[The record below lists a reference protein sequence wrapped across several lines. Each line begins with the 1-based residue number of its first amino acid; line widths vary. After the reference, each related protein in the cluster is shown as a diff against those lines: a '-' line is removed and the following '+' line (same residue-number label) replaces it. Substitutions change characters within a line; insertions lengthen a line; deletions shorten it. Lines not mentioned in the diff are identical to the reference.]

1 MIIPSRY
8 LYVLLL
14 LGIAIAVVLAVVF
27 DIGTSFIA
35 TLLFDSVVLILAI
48 WDGLRVKSYRVNVT
62 RSPLHRLSIGRD
74 NPVVL
79 FVQSE
84 NRQAKIRLR
93 DYYPLEFEVS
103 TPTLEA
109 TLEPNKSQE
118 LTYTVFPD
126 SRGEF
131 QWGDIQ
137 VRQLGRWG
145 LAWLDWKI
153 PASQT
158 VAVYPDLVGLR
169 SLSIRLTLE
178 NTGTMRQARRLG
190 TGTEFAELR
199 EYGIGDDTRLIDW
212 KATAR
217 RSRPLVR
224 VLEPE
229 REQTLIILLDRGR
242 LMTAQV
248 QGLTRF
254 DWGLNATLS
263 LALAGLHRGDR
274 VGIGVFDREVINWI
288 PPERGQHQ
296 LPKLI
301 ERLTPIQPVLLEP
314 DYVGA
319 VTKLVNQQT
328 RRALVVLITD
338 IVDVTAS
345 AELLAAL
352 GRLTPRYLPFCVL
365 LRDPQ
370 VDRIAHTLVALDEEK
385 GQGTKGEKIKDK
397 HPDASQTITNAY
409 ARAVA
414 LDLLAQRQVAFAQ
427 LKQKGVLVLDAPANQ
442 ISEQLVDRY
451 LQLKARNLL

>member
-1 MIIPSRY
+1 MIPSRR
-8 LYVLLL
+8 LYFLLL
-14 LGIAIAVVLAVVF
+14 LGLAIAIVLATALDVQV
-27 DIGTSFIA
+27 SLIA
-35 TLLFDSVVLILAI
+35 TGLFDLVILVLGF
-48 WDGLRVKSYRVNVT
+48 WDAQRVKVNRVQVT
-62 RSPLHRLSIGRD
+62 RLPLHRLSIGRD

-79 FVQSE
+79 CVQAG
-84 NRQAKIRLR
+84 NRRAKIRLR

-103 TPTLEA
+103 APLLEA
-109 TLEPNKSQE
+109 SLESNSTQE
-118 LTYTVFPD
+118 LTYTVHPD
-126 SRGEF
+126 SRGEY

-137 VRQLGRWG
+137 VRQRGQWG
-145 LAWLDWKI
+145 LAWHDWKI
-153 PASQT
+153 PARQT

-178 NTGTMRQARRLG
+178 NTGTMRQSRRIG

-248 QGLTRF
+248 QGLKRF

-274 VGIGVFDREVINWI
+274 VGIGVFDREVSTWI
-288 PPERGQHQ
+288 PPERGHHR
-296 LPKLI
+296 LSILI

-314 DYVGA
+314 DYMGA
-319 VTKLVNQQT
+319 VTKLVNRQT

-338 IVDVTAS
+338 LVDVTAS
-345 AELLAAL
+345 TELLAAL
-352 GRLTPRYLPFCVL
+352 GRLTPRYLPFCVT
-365 LRDPQ
+365 LRDSQ
-370 VDRIAHTLVALDEEK
+370 VDRIAHTPTQEV
-385 GQGTKGEKIKDK
+385 T
-397 HPDASQTITNAY
+397 TTY

>member
-1 MIIPSRY
+1 MIPSRRVY
-8 LYVLLL
+8 SLLL
-14 LGIAIAVVLAVVF
+14 LGIAIAIILAILFGVQVS
-27 DIGTSFIA
+27 IIA
-35 TLLFDSVVLILAI
+35 TVLFDSVVLGLAI
-48 WDGLRVKSYRVNVT
+48 WDGQRVKANRVQVT
-62 RSPLHRLSIGRD
+62 RYPLQRLSIGRD

-79 FVQSE
+79 SVRSGNQVS
-84 NRQAKIRLR
+84 KIRLR

-103 TPTLEA
+103 TPTLDA
-109 TLEPNKSQE
+109 SLEPSSTQE
-118 LTYTVFPD
+118 LTYTVHPD
-126 SRGEF
+126 SRGEY

-137 VRQLGRWG
+137 VRQLGQWR
-145 LAWLDWKI
+145 LAWHDWKI

-158 VAVYPDLVGLR
+158 VAVYPDLIGLR
-169 SLSIRLTLE
+169 SLSIRLTLQ

-190 TGTEFAELR
+190 MGTEFAELR
-199 EYGIGDDTRLIDW
+199 EYGVGDDIRLIDW

-217 RSRPLVR
+217 RSRPLIR

-248 QGLTRF
+248 QGLKRF

-263 LALAGLHRGDR
+263 LALAGLNRGDK
-274 VGIGVFDREVINWI
+274 VGIGVFDREVTTWI

-296 LPKLI
+296 LSKLI

-338 IVDVTAS
+338 LVDVTAS

-352 GRLTPRYLPFCVL
+352 VRLAPRYLPFCVT

-370 VDRIAHTLVALDEEK
+370 VDRLAHTPPTLHSSNSLKK
-385 GQGTKGEKIKDK
+385 GGLGGDQGAVET
-397 HPDASQTITNAY
+397 TY

-451 LQLKARNLL
+451 LQLKLRNQL

>member
-1 MIIPSRY
+1 MAIALI
-8 LYVLLL
+8 LAIL
-14 LGIAIAVVLAVVF
+14 LGEQVSIIV
-27 DIGTSFIA
+27 
-35 TLLFDSVVLILAI
+35 TLLFDSVVLGLAI
-48 WDGLRVKSYRVNVT
+48 WDGQRVKSNAVKVT
-62 RSPLHRLSIGRD
+62 RYPLQRLSIGRD

-79 FVQSE
+79 SVQSG
-84 NRQAKIRLR
+84 NQVSKIRLR

-103 TPTLEA
+103 TPTLDASIEA
-109 TLEPNKSQE
+109 NSTQE
-118 LTYTVFPD
+118 LTYTIHPD

-131 QWGDIQ
+131 EWGDIQ
-137 VRQLGRWG
+137 VRQLSPWG
-145 LAWLDWKI
+145 LAWHDWKI

-158 VAVYPDLVGLR
+158 VAVYPDLIGLR

-178 NTGTMRQARRLG
+178 NTGTMRQARRIG
-190 TGTEFAELR
+190 MGTEFAELR
-199 EYGIGDDTRLIDW
+199 EYGIGDDIRLIDW

-248 QGLTRF
+248 QGLKRF

-263 LALAGLHRGDR
+263 LALAGLHRGDK
-274 VGIGVFDREVINWI
+274 VGIGVFDREVTTWI

-352 GRLTPRYLPFCVL
+352 VRLTPRYLPFCVTL
-365 LRDPQ
+365 GDPQ
-370 VDRIAHTLVALDEEK
+370 VDRLAHTPPILEK
-385 GQGTKGEKIKDK
+385 EKQGAIAAT
-397 HPDASQTITNAY
+397 Y
-409 ARAVA
+409 ARCVA